1 MQSIVRASSDR
12 RRAAEPT
19 HVRTPILYDGQRHE
33 YGPSEIGKQWSRAA
47 KRGMDVA
54 VASALIL
61 LSTPFLAA
69 VALLVSLDGG
79 PVLFRHERI
88 GRGGRPFVCYK
99 FRTMVVDAEASLARL
114 LTENPCAQAEWLAS
128 QKLRDDPRV
137 TRIGRWLRRTSLDE
151 LPQLLNVLRGDM
163 SLVGPRPVVR
173 DELARYGAE
182 IPHYLRERPGL
193 TGLWQVSGRNDLTYD
208 DRVRLDGWYLRN
220 KTLVGDL
227 KILVRTCWIVIHG
240 RGAR

>member
-12 RRAAEPT
+12 QHAAEPT
-19 HVRTPILYDGQRHE
+19 GIPILYDGERHE
-33 YGPSEIGKQWSRAA
+33 YRLSEIGKQWSQAA
-47 KRGMDVA
+47 KRGMDLA
-54 VASALIL
+54 GASALIL
-61 LSTPFLAA
+61 LTAPLLAA
-69 VALLVSLDGG
+69 VALLVRLDGG
-79 PVLFRHERI
+79 RALFRHERI

-99 FRTMVVDAEASLARL
+99 FRTMVVDAEARLARL
-114 LTENPCAQAEWLAS
+114 LTENPRARAEWLAD

-137 TRIGRWLRRTSLDE
+137 TPIGRWLRRTSMDE

-193 TGLWQVSGRNDLTYD
+193 TGLWQVSGRNDLTYE

-227 KILVRTCWIVIHG
+227 KILVRTCWIVVHG